1 MFVSD
6 KMTRNP
12 ITIAPDLPVTKA
24 AAIMK
29 SKKIH
34 RLPVLDHGTLVG
46 LVSDGDISR
55 ISPSPATT
63 LAQYEIAGLLDNLK
77 VKEIMSKRVIAIN
90 EDATLE
96 EAASLM
102 ERNRIGGLPV
112 VSGVGAVIGI
122 ITERDILRAFI
133 NIMGLVDGKT
143 RISLGVKDRV
153 GAMEDIAGVL
163 AKDGV
168 NIDSLVT
175 YKEDASD
182 YEIVIRGDF
191 PNLSQSLK
199 HLEEHGYKVLHAVE
213 IR

>member
-12 ITIAPDLPVTKA
+12 ITITPDTAVTKA
-24 AAIMK
+24 AAIMR
-29 SKKIH
+29 SKKVN

-77 VKEIMSKRVIAIN
+77 VKEVMSKRVIAIN

-102 ERNRIGGLPV
+102 ERNNIGGLPV

-122 ITERDILRAFI
+122 ITAKDILRAFI
-133 NIMGLVDGKT
+133 NIMGLADGKT

-153 GAMEDIAGVL
+153 GAMEDISGVL

-175 YKEDASD
+175 YKEDATD

-191 PNLSQSLK
+191 PDLPKSLK
-199 HLEEHGYKVLHAVE
+199 HLEEHGYKIIHTVE
-213 IR
+213 LR

>member
-12 ITIAPDLPVTKA
+12 ITIEPDMAVTKA

-29 SKKIH
+29 AKKVN

-63 LAQYEIAGLLDNLK
+63 LAQYEIADLLDQLK

-102 ERNRIGGLPV
+102 ERNNIGGLPV

-122 ITERDILRAFI
+122 ITAKDILGAFI
-133 NIMGLVDGKT
+133 NIMGLADGKT

-153 GAMEDIAGVL
+153 GAMEDIASVL

-175 YKEDASD
+175 YKEDATD

-191 PNLSQSLK
+191 PDLPTSLK
-199 HLEEHGYKVLHAVE
+199 HLEEHGYKILHTVE
-213 IR
+213 LR